1 MFGAVKLTKN
11 ADISKYKCSG
21 YGNGF
26 DGKGAFSHP
35 SGGFGSNAII
45 FGVDIT
51 SSAHDNKKKIF
62 NSWWRTYTRIRYYY
76 MNCGKLIELN
86 SNSKFYLN

>member
-1 MFGAVKLTKN
+1 MRVKFNESITLKKCLFGAVKLTKN
-11 ADISKYKCSG
+11 GDISKYKCSG

-35 SGGFGSNAII
+35 SGGFGNNAII

-62 NSWWRTYTRIRYYY
+62 NSW
-76 MNCGKLIELN
+76 
-86 SNSKFYLN
+86 